1 MSSFSTHNFVAI
13 ATFVCWFCCLATAAP
28 LTSKAAYLLK
38 RNSLIEED
46 ASRKLGAKIVLT
58 NEEKVLDDFI
68 LAEKR
73 KLIDD
78 SRLNQ
83 TEYMPAASFY
93 RSKDFIDTTFAYK
106 IIQDMPKG
114 GALHLHD
121 TASARIDWI
130 VSNATYRD
138 HVYMCMDQDNFV
150 RLTVSGTGPPANS
163 GCEWKLVETERANS
177 GDIAAF
183 DHWLKSNISLLTTDP
198 LVTYPSLDKVW
209 GRFDKH
215 FSQLRGIIYHTPIR
229 RDYYRQILEEFRSDN
244 VQYVEVRS
252 SLSGFFEL
260 DGTVHD
266 AEFGLNLY
274 KSVTEEFQ
282 REYPDFIGAKIIL
295 SGLRF
300 KSQEEILNEV
310 KIAMDL
316 HKKYPDFFLGYDL
329 VGQEDPNFSLLHY
342 LDALL
347 YPSIQNPPY
356 RLPYFFH
363 AAETNWQETEVDY
376 NLADALLLN
385 TTRVGH
391 GFALIKHPRFTE
403 LAKENGV
410 AVEVNPISNQILGL
424 VRDVRN
430 HALVP
435 LIADDY
441 PIVISSDDP
450 GAWEASPLSHD
461 FYVALM
467 DLCGRDTALTF
478 LKQLALNSIRYSAM
492 SDTEKVAA
500 KAKWTTQ
507 WDKFVKTSVEGLK
520 PHINDRSHHHHH
532 HHHHH

>member
-121 TASARIDWI
+121 LAIASLDW
-130 VSNATYRD
+130 VVKNATYRD
-138 HVYMCMDQDNFV
+138 NVYMCMDKDNDV
-150 RLTVSGTGPPANS
+150 NLRVLQLIPPDPF
-163 GCEWKLVETERANS
+163 CVWKLVATERANS
-177 GDIAAF
+177 GDVEAF
-183 DHWLKSNISLLTTDP
+183 DDWLKKNISYLSTDP
-198 LVTYPSLDKVW
+198 VTQYATVDSVW
-209 GRFDKH
+209 VRFNKY
-215 FSQLRGIIYHTPIR
+215 FAQVIGLLFYAPIM
-229 RDYYRQILEEFRSDN
+229 RDYYRQALEEFRADN
-244 VQYVEVRS
+244 VQYIELRS
-252 SLSGFFEL
+252 QLFGFFEL

-520 PHINDRSHHHHH
+520 PHINDRS
-532 HHHHH
+532 

>member
-1 MSSFSTHNFVAI
+1 MSSCQRIISCYSNV
-13 ATFVCWFCCLATAAP
+13 VCWFCCLATAAP

-73 KLIDD
+73 KLMDD

-106 IIQDMPKG
+106 VIQDMPKG

-121 TASARIDWI
+121 LAIASLDW
-130 VSNATYRD
+130 VVKNATYRD
-138 HVYMCMDQDNFV
+138 NVYMCMDKDNDV
-150 RLTVSGTGPPANS
+150 NLRVLQLIPPDPF
-163 GCEWKLVETERANS
+163 CVWKLVATERANS
-177 GDIAAF
+177 GDVEAF
-183 DHWLKSNISLLTTDP
+183 DDWLKKNISYLSTDP
-198 LVTYPSLDKVW
+198 VTQYATVDSVW
-209 GRFDKH
+209 VRFNKY
-215 FSQLRGIIYHTPIR
+215 FAQVIGLLFYAPIM
-229 RDYYRQILEEFRSDN
+229 RDYYRQALEEFRADN
-244 VQYVEVRS
+244 VQYIELRS
-252 SLSGFFEL
+252 QLFGFFEL

-356 RLPYFFH
+356 RLPYFS
-363 AAETNWQETEVDY
+363 T
-376 NLADALLLN
+376 LLKPTGRRQRL
-385 TTRVGH
+385 TTTWRM
-391 GFALIKHPRFTE
+391 PCCSTPQE
-403 LAKENGV
+403 LAMGSLL
-410 AVEVNPISNQILGL
+410 SNTRGSQSWPKKMESLWRSILS
-424 VRDVRN
+424 
-430 HALVP
+430 
-435 LIADDY
+435 LIR
-441 PIVISSDDP
+441 S
-450 GAWEASPLSHD
+450 WASLETS
-461 FYVALM
+461 
-467 DLCGRDTALTF
+467 G
-478 LKQLALNSIRYSAM
+478 
-492 SDTEKVAA
+492 
-500 KAKWTTQ
+500 TTP
-507 WDKFVKTSVEGLK
+507 WS
-520 PHINDRSHHHHH
+520 P
-532 HHHHH
+532 